1 MLSVSPLIVGFF
13 VIDWNMG
20 ILPKFLIFAVVYFA
34 LIRVL
39 YYLLVK
45 PFSVDPA
52 KTTDFACILPGWM
65 VTLSEEED
73 QGRVCYREVFQMSTQ
88 AHTKEPQSV
97 ASKKESYMK
106 SVSRRTFVQGLSAL
120 GVGCAFFSTGAT
132 KQAKGRSVS
141 TSAGSLSKEQLTG
154 MYTDMLKIR
163 LWETKIKDLALK
175 GSFRGVAHLYV
186 GEEAIAVGVCSAL
199 RKDDYIASTH
209 RGHGH
214 LIAKG
219 GDMNLMLAEI
229 THKATGYCKGYGG
242 SLHITD
248 MNLGILGM
256 NGIVGSSH
264 LMGAGAAYGIKVK
277 GTDQVVVSF
286 GGDGSIQGSFFTS
299 AANSA
304 ATYGLPWIS
313 VIENNQY
320 QIWVKCSDVYAI
332 KDLARRADGYGI
344 EGRVVDGNDVLAV
357 YDAADNAIEKARN
370 GGGPT
375 VIECKTYRWY
385 DHYGFRGAKIGRDGA
400 FGLGYRSDRELREWM
415 AKDPIPRFRRFLVG
429 EKVFTRA
436 RADEIQQEV
445 EQAVEKAAAF
455 AEAQPVPKPED
466 GLLNVFAQGSVPLHK
481 T

>member
-1 MLSVSPLIVGFF
+1 MNKDDHASEPKTGISP
-13 VIDWNMG
+13 
-20 ILPKFLIFAVVYFA
+20 K
-34 LIRVL
+34 
-39 YYLLVK
+39 
-45 PFSVDPA
+45 
-52 KTTDFACILPGWM
+52 
-65 VTLSEEED
+65 EE
-73 QGRVCYREVFQMSTQ
+73 
-88 AHTKEPQSV
+88 
-97 ASKKESYMK
+97 ASNV
-106 SVSRRTFVQGLSAL
+106 VSRRAFIQGLGAIGAGS
-120 GVGCAFFSTGAT
+120 VVFSTGA
-132 KQAKGRSVS
+132 AKRAIGQSMS
-141 TSAGSLSKEQLTG
+141 TGVESLSKEQLMD
-154 MYTDMLKIR
+154 MYADMLKIR

-175 GSFRGVAHLYV
+175 GGFRGVAHLYV

-256 NGIVGSSH
+256 NGIVGASH
-264 LMGAGAAYGIKVK
+264 LMGAGAAYGIKVR

-320 QIWVKCSDVYAI
+320 QIWVRCSDVYAI

-357 YDAADNAIEKARN
+357 YDVAKSAVEKARN

-375 VIECKTYRWY
+375 LIECKTYRWY
-385 DHYGFRGAKIGRDGA
+385 DHYGFRGAKIGQDGA

-415 AKDPIPRFRRFLVG
+415 AKDPIPRFRRFLVN
-429 EKVFTRA
+429 EKVLTEA
-436 RADEIQQEV
+436 QADDILHEV
-445 EQAVEKAAAF
+445 EEAVEQAAAF
-455 AEAQPVPKPED
+455 AQAQPVPRPED
-466 GLLNVFAQGSVPLHK
+466 GLLNVFAHGSVPLHR

>member
-1 MLSVSPLIVGFF
+1 M
-13 VIDWNMG
+13 D
-20 ILPKFLIFAVVYFA
+20 
-34 LIRVL
+34 
-39 YYLLVK
+39 
-45 PFSVDPA
+45 
-52 KTTDFACILPGWM
+52 
-65 VTLSEEED
+65 
-73 QGRVCYREVFQMSTQ
+73 
-88 AHTKEPQSV
+88 
-97 ASKKESYMK
+97 KESNISK
-106 SVSRRTFVQGLSAL
+106 GKVAPSTKRKNPRAVSRRTFIQSLGAI
-120 GVGCAFFSTGAT
+120 GVGSMFFSAGLT
-132 KQAKGRSVS
+132 KQTKGQSVS
-141 TSAGSLSKEQLTG
+141 TYVNGLSTEHLIG
-154 MYTDMLKIR
+154 MYSDMLKIR

-175 GSFRGVAHLYV
+175 GGFRGVAHLYV

-248 MNLGILGM
+248 MKLGILGM
-256 NGIVGSSH
+256 NGIVGASH

-304 ATYGLPWIS
+304 ATYKLPWIS

-320 QIWVKCSDVYAI
+320 QIWVRCSDVYAI

-357 YDAADNAIEKARN
+357 YNVAKYAVEKARS

-385 DHYGFRGAKIGRDGA
+385 DHYGFRGARIGRDGA
-400 FGLGYRSDRELREWM
+400 FGLGYRSDKELREWM
-415 AKDPIPRFRRFLVG
+415 AKDPIPRFRRFLVN
-429 EKVFTRA
+429 EKVLTEKK
-436 RADEIQQEV
+436 ADELVTEV
-445 EQAVEKAAAF
+445 KEAVENAAAF
-455 AEAQPVPKPED
+455 AAAQPVPKPED
-466 GLLNVFAQGSVPLHK
+466 GLLNVFAEGAVALHK
-481 T
+481 S

>member
-1 MLSVSPLIVGFF
+1 MNSR
-13 VIDWNMG
+13 DHADDN
-20 ILPKFLIFAVVYFA
+20 
-34 LIRVL
+34 
-39 YYLLVK
+39 
-45 PFSVDPA
+45 
-52 KTTDFACILPGWM
+52 KTA
-65 VTLSEEED
+65 
-73 QGRVCYREVFQMSTQ
+73 
-88 AHTKEPQSV
+88 
-97 ASKKESYMK
+97 ASSRKDGGEM
-106 SVSRRTFVQGLSAL
+106 VSRRTLIQSLGTVGVGSAFFSSGVVKHAQAVSTYVDGLSA
-120 GVGCAFFSTGAT
+120 
-132 KQAKGRSVS
+132 
-141 TSAGSLSKEQLTG
+141 EQLKA

-163 LWETKIKDLALK
+163 LWETRIKDLILK
-175 GSFRGVAHLYV
+175 GGFRGVAHLYV

-199 RKDDYIASTH
+199 RRDDYVASTH

-219 GDMNLMLAEI
+219 GDLNLMLAEI

-256 NGIVGSSH
+256 NGIVGASH
-264 LMGAGAAYGIKVK
+264 LIGAGAAYGIKVK

-304 ATYGLPWIS
+304 ATYKLPWVCI
-313 VIENNQY
+313 IENNQY
-320 QIWVKCSDVYAI
+320 QIWVRSSDVYAV

-357 YDAADNAIEKARN
+357 YDSARYAVEKARE

-385 DHYGFRGAKIGRDGA
+385 DHYGTSGAQIGTDGA

-415 AKDPIPRFRRFLVG
+415 AKDPIRRFEQFLVN
-429 EKVFTRA
+429 EKVLTT
-436 RADEIQQEV
+436 
-445 EQAVEKAAAF
+445 EQANGIVEEVKQAVDDAAAF

-466 GLLNVFAQGSVPLHK
+466 GLLNVFAEGAVPLHK
-481 T
+481 S